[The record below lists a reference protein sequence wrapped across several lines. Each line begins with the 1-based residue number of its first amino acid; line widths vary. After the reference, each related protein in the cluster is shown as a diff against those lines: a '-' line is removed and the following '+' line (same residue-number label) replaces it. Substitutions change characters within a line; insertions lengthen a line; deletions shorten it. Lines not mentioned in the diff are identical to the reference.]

1 MVQRYTTQSSSGE
14 SKWSTD
20 RFSFKFPRACRKRE
34 CAEYPEHQLRGSYS
48 RVDVL
53 NKPADQQWY
62 GNTSEPFNLQKPLST
77 CRETGGIMLNITGLN
92 NFYYLRDFH
101 DMRCKYE
108 KVLSIIHQQCNK
120 EPEEGDVFIV
130 MSKDQRLVRLFNF
143 EHNSFSLYE
152 KKYVNGYKFMKIEY
166 EDGKKVHSID
176 WQDVVLILQAPV
188 VKTLKINK
196 LA

>member
-1 MVQRYTTQSSSGE
+1 MVQRYPTQSRSSQIE
-14 SKWSTD
+14 WSTD
-20 RFSFKFPRACRKRE
+20 GYIIRFSRTLRSRE
-34 CAEYPEHQLRGSYS
+34 KAVYS
-48 RVDVL
+48 GQQRQGGCDRIVVF
-53 NKPADQQWY
+53 NKCPDQQWC
-62 GNTSEPFNLQKPLST
+62 GNTPKPFNLQKSLST

-152 KKYVNGYKFMKIEY
+152 KKYINGYKFMKIEY

-188 VKTLKINK
+188 VKTLKISK